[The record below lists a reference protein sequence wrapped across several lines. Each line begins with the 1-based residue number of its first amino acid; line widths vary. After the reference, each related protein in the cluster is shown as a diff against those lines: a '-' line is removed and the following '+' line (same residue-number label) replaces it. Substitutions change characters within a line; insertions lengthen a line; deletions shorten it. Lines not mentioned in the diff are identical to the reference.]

1 MIKSNEKE
9 MGRDLGRTLAVAIP
23 TLVTVFPNS
32 MVGNVKLAIN
42 QADPRV
48 GAYDELVEEHS
59 ECDFITRGGC
69 RVDPRG
75 PNEQGLLASIEEP
88 CDEAIPTLRKRP

>member
-1 MIKSNEKE
+1 MYSLASGNLNIRLGASQMIKSNEKE

-59 ECDFITRGGC
+59 ECDFITRGG
-69 RVDPRG
+69 
-75 PNEQGLLASIEEP
+75 
-88 CDEAIPTLRKRP
+88 